1 MRGKLTFKVSV
12 VMAAYNSGDYIAG
25 AIESIINQSLDFKK
39 NIQIIIVDDSS
50 TDNTLEVANSY
61 ANQYPENILVITNDK
76 NHGSSYSRNRGLDH
90 VNAEFVNF
98 LDSDDH
104 MSENTFQKVVD
115 MFDKHDEID
124 IVSIPIYF
132 FGSKTGGHILN
143 YKYDKTQ
150 VVDLLEKPNNIQ
162 LSGASAFF
170 RFSKLKG
177 YEFQE
182 TLKVSE
188 DSLII
193 NQMLLNNPKIGFL
206 SDCSYYYRKHQDVS
220 SLIGSSISKK
230 SYFTSRV
237 DDYFL
242 KLIVDSIRVC
252 GEVPSFIQHVLFY
265 DLYWFMRVGEV
276 KHLLNDEELKEM
288 YLKLIKILSYIDTDV
303 IVNFEFDFNLIN
315 VHLLLLKYY
324 KYNYILDKS
333 DIFDENV
340 LSKSELLDIV
350 KKLDLNKIYIDIFE
364 FKNEDEI
371 YISGM
376 YTTFSIDETDIIAVL
391 DDGEEVITSKLD
403 YPQRDYKSLDFRY
416 AFNRY
421 FEVTLPI
428 QRRISFKTNMQELPI
443 DYNLTSRLSRISK
456 YRLSDRYLAVDRF
469 DYIEIIEKTRINTFK
484 LEISVLKDML
494 LKREQGWRTGVI
506 LRLLYFILYPIYHN
520 RRIWIFMDLP
530 NRAEDNAIHLFKYA
544 VKNPPD
550 DVDKIFALSKS
561 GNNHSHSSIKSKL
574 KGLFGLDNPTLQYSQ
589 ISELGH
595 TVPYGSLKHRFYSLF
610 AELIISSNPDNDIIY
625 PFWGNFTHLAGL
637 VRSKTVFLQHGVTL
651 HDVSHWLNKYNKNL
665 DMLVAVSDYE
675 KNSFLNGD
683 YGYGEDVVKVLGF
696 PRFDYLEYSNNQ
708 REIVVMP
715 TWRRSLY
722 VLNRET
728 FKESDFFKVY
738 NNLLND
744 DELIEFL
751 DSKGYTL
758 VFKPHPNL
766 VKFMG
771 AFDRHSLVDFNERSY
786 EDIFNYSAMLITDYS
801 SVAFDFAYMEKPIIY
816 YHFDRDNFHFDI
828 DNSYFKYD
836 AMGFGPVAYAY
847 DELKKAIRDS
857 VLNDCEMDAKYKNRV
872 NDFFKFRD
880 RNNSKRVYD
889 DICNLDSN

>member
-1 MRGKLTFKVSV
+1 MRVKLTFKVSV
-12 VMAAYNSGDYIAG
+12 VMAAYNSADYIAG
-25 AIESIINQSLDFKK
+25 AIESIINQSLDFKE
-39 NIQIIIVDDSS
+39 NIQIIIVNDSS

-61 ANQYPENILVITNDK
+61 MDRYPDNILVLANDR
-76 NHGSSYSRNRGLDH
+76 NRGSAYSRNRGLAH

-98 LDSDDH
+98 LDSDDY
-104 MSENTFQKVVD
+104 MSENAFQKAVD
-115 MFDKHDEID
+115 MFGEHDEID

-143 YKYDKTQ
+143 YKYDKTR
-150 VVDLLEKPNNIQ
+150 VVDLLEEPKNIQ

-170 RFSKLKG
+170 RFSKLKNHK
-177 YEFQE
+177 FQE

-193 NQMLLNNPKIGFL
+193 NQMLLDNPKIGFL
-206 SDCSYYYRKHQDVS
+206 ADCSYHYRKHQDVS
-220 SLIGSSISKK
+220 SLIGTSVSQK

-242 KLIVDSIRVC
+242 RLIDDSINVC
-252 GEVPSFIQHVLFY
+252 GEVPRFIQHVLFY
-265 DLYWFMRVGEV
+265 DLYWFMRVGEI
-276 KHLLNDEELKEM
+276 KHLLDEDELKEL
-288 YLKLIKILSYIDTDV
+288 YLKLIRILSFIDKDV

-324 KYNYILDKS
+324 KYDYILDKS
-333 DIFDENV
+333 DIFDDEV
-340 LSKSELLDIV
+340 LSKSEILEIV
-350 KKLDLNKIYIDIFE
+350 KKLDLNKIFIDIFE
-364 FKNEDEI
+364 FKGTDEI

-376 YTTFSIDETDIIAVL
+376 YTTFSKDETDIIAVL
-391 DDGEEVITSKLD
+391 DGAEEIVTTKLN
-403 YPQRDYKSLDFRY
+403 YPQRNYKSLDFRY
-416 AFNRY
+416 AFNHY
-421 FEVTLPI
+421 FEVTLPV
-428 QRRISFKTNMQELPI
+428 RNRISFKTNMQELPL

-456 YRLSDRYLAVDRF
+456 YVLSDRYLAVDRF
-469 DYIEIIEKTRINTFK
+469 DYIEVINKTGANTFR
-484 LEISVLKDML
+484 LEVSVLKDML
-494 LKREQGWRTGVI
+494 SKREQGWRTGAI
-506 LRLLYFILYPIYHN
+506 LRLLYFISYPIYHN

-530 NRAEDNAIHLFKYA
+530 NRAEDNAIQLFKYA

-550 DVDKIFALSKS
+550 DVDKIFAVSKS
-561 GNNHSHSSIKSKL
+561 GNDYSASSVKSKL
-574 KGLFGLDNPTLQYSQ
+574 KGLFGLDNPTLQYSK

-595 TVPYGSLKHRFYSLF
+595 AVPYGSLKHRFYSLF
-610 AELIISSNPDNDIIY
+610 AEAIISSNPDNDIIY

-665 DMLVAVSDYE
+665 GMLVAVSDYE
-675 KNSFLNGD
+675 RDSFLNGD
-683 YGYGEDVVKVLGF
+683 YGYAEDVVKVLGF
-696 PRFDYLEYSNNQ
+696 PRFDYLECGNDK

-715 TWRRSLY
+715 TWRRGLH

-728 FKESDFFKVY
+728 FKKSDFFKAY

-744 DELIEFL
+744 DELLEFL

-766 VKFMG
+766 VKFMD
-771 AFDRHSLVDFNERSY
+771 AFDKHPLVDFDERSY
-786 EDIFNYSAMLITDYS
+786 EDIFNNSAMLITDYS
-801 SVAFDFAYMEKPIIY
+801 SVAFDFAYMQKPIVY

-828 DNSYFKYD
+828 ENSYFKYD
-836 AMGFGPVAYAY
+836 SMGFGPIAYAY
-847 DELKKAIRDS
+847 GELKKEIMDS
-857 VLNDCEMDAKYKNRV
+857 VSNDCVMDAKYKDRV
-872 NDFFKFRD
+872 RDFFRFRD

-889 DICNLDSN
+889 AICNMDLN